1 MKCLS
6 RMVILIGKFVIYFF
20 RFPDLIDSYSSLQNL
35 TLCGRKVI
43 SWSKPIRVEHL
54 AHKAQ
59 KNHQTQTEVL
69 LATVSECLLNFFK
82 AAQKGPEELPGSI
95 QVNYRSIP
103 YEYLFGTKSAKN
115 GLLCLNLPIQEVSVQ
130 QMMDIHEEIEAT
142 RKRQIVPYLLSLL
155 QVKHDLITNMLPA
168 VLLKVMINFLS
179 QKFSVTFTEVLEF
192 NMPELAEYMT
202 LWNGEI
208 EDVLYFRTPQ
218 ANNSLS
224 LTIQRFKNQIRLLVM
239 CDKLINPLQIHLSDS
254 FCNSFDQIPQLK
266 THY

>member
-1 MKCLS
+1 M
-6 RMVILIGKFVIYFF
+6 IT
-20 RFPDLIDSYSSLQNL
+20 DSISSLQNL

-54 AHKAQ
+54 TYKAE

-69 LATVSECLLNFFK
+69 LATVSDCLLNFFK
-82 AAQKGPEELPGSI
+82 AAKKETEELPASI
-95 QVNYRSIP
+95 QVNYRSVP
-103 YEYLFGTKSAKN
+103 YEYLFGTKSNKN
-115 GLLCLNLPIQEVSVQ
+115 GLLCLKLPVQEVSVK
-130 QMMDIHEEIEAT
+130 QMIGIHEEIEET
-142 RKRQIVPYLLSLL
+142 RKRQVVPYLISLL
-155 QVKHDLITNMLPA
+155 QVKYDMITNMLPA
-168 VLLKVMINFLS
+168 VLLKVIINFLS

-192 NMPELAEYMT
+192 NMPELAEYVT

-239 CDKLINPLQIHLSDS
+239 CDKQINPLQFHLSDS
-254 FCNSFDQIPQLK
+254 FCKSFDQIPQLK
-266 THY
+266 TSAVKLL